1 MPSHARNV
9 IFLCK
14 SKIHIIFISITNPK
28 LILTINTYARLKS
41 FNDCFSLRF
50 SSGS

>member
-14 SKIHIIFISITNPK
+14 SIIFISITNPK